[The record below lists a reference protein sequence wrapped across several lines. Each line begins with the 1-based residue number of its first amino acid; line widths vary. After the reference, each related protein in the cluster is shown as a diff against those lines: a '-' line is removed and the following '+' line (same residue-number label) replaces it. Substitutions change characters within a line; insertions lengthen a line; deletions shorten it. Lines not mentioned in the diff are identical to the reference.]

1 MTSGHSCRKA
11 TAKQSFFNDIVLKGS
26 SFFYL
31 SQVLR
36 KPKEFLIALLQKF
49 VELLTKSSSDV
60 SFALL
65 CMGLYF
71 VSCVLYCQ
79 FRFPL
84 SSYFSQTCLTT
95 LNLFYLFGLLV
106 FYSVVFVYL
115 FLDTFLKP
123 VWPGCC
129 ILLYLFSGWD
139 SRDCHPGHTL
149 SFYGTTAASR
159 PGMCGKNC
167 YNELEV
173 VLSILV
179 YSHILED
186 LLFSNLEES
195 RVMLIYH
202 A

>member
-1 MTSGHSCRKA
+1 MTSEHSK
-11 TAKQSFFNDIVLKGS
+11 TKLFNDIALKGS

-65 CMGLYF
+65 LWSLYF

-84 SSYFSQTCLTT
+84 SFYFSQTCLTRLL
-95 LNLFYLFGLLV
+95 LNLFYLFGALV
-106 FYSVVFVYL
+106 FYSVIFAYL
-115 FLDTFLKP
+115 FHGTFLKR

-139 SRDCHPGHTL
+139 SRDCYPGHTL

-159 PGMCGKNC
+159 PGVCRKIGTTN
-167 YNELEV
+167 
-173 VLSILV
+173 
-179 YSHILED
+179 
-186 LLFSNLEES
+186 
-195 RVMLIYH
+195 
-202 A
+202 